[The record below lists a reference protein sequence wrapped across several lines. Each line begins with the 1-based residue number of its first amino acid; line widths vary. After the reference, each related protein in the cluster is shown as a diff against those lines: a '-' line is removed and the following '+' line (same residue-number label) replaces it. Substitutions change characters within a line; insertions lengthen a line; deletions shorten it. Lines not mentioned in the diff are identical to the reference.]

1 LFQIDPAP
9 FQSALDKARAQL
21 DEAAAHKGKTALDVA
36 RYKPLAATSAISQ
49 QELDDAIQADKAADG
64 QVASAKAAVEESQ
77 LNLNFTTIRSPV
89 NGLAGLATAQIG
101 DLVGPSTGPLTTV
114 VQVDPMRAYF
124 SVSQELRTQIVEKAI
139 AQGKQL
145 RTGDHGPELELV
157 LASGAKYSRNGQV
170 RFEANQVDVKTGT
183 VTVVGEFPNP
193 DMLLLPGMFVRVRA
207 LLNVQNNAL
216 VVPQK
221 AVMDLQG
228 RTLIAVVGDHN
239 QVNVR
244 PIQVG
249 ERFGEEW
256 VVSGNIEAGDR
267 VIVEGVQK
275 VKDGSPVRPV
285 TATAYSGAATQP
297 ATRESN
303 S

>member
-1 LFQIDPAP
+1 
-9 FQSALDKARAQL
+9 
-21 DEAAAHKGKTALDVA
+21 
-36 RYKPLAATSAISQ
+36 
-49 QELDDAIQADKAADG
+49 
-64 QVASAKAAVEESQ
+64 
-77 LNLNFTTIRSPV
+77 
-89 NGLAGLATAQIG
+89 
-101 DLVGPSTGPLTTV
+101 
-114 VQVDPMRAYF
+114 
-124 SVSQELRTQIVEKAI
+124 
-139 AQGKQL
+139 
-145 RTGDHGPELELV
+145 
-157 LASGAKYSRNGQV
+157 
-170 RFEANQVDVKTGT
+170 
-183 VTVVGEFPNP
+183 
-193 DMLLLPGMFVRVRA
+193 MLLLPGMFVRVRA

-285 TATAYSGAATQP
+285 TATAYPGAATQP